1 MAQIIDGK
9 ALANRI
15 REEIKAETERM
26 EAKHGI
32 VPGLAVI
39 LVGNDPASEV
49 YVRNKKNDCEKVGF
63 YSEVIHLPEETSAD
77 TILEHIRKLN
87 NTETI
92 DGILVQMP
100 LPGHLE
106 SASIL
111 NAIRPHKDVDG
122 LHPVNLG
129 RLLSGQPCME
139 PCTPKGV
146 MRMLDSIGYEVEG
159 KRAVVVGRSVLVG
172 KPIAMMLMAR
182 NATVTMCH
190 SRTRN
195 LPEVCAEADILI
207 AATGRAEM
215 IDETYVKDGAV
226 VIDVGISRMGKKLT
240 GDVAFDRVAE
250 KAGWITPVPGGV
262 GPMTRAMLLVNTL
275 QAAKLRVQ

>member
-63 YSEVIHLPEETSAD
+63 YSEVIHLPEATSAD

-190 SRTRN
+190 SRTKN

-215 IDETYVKDGAV
+215 IDETYAKEGAV

>member
-9 ALANRI
+9 ALAKQV
-15 REEIKAETERM
+15 REEIKAETEEM

-39 LVGNDPASEV
+39 LVGNDPGSEV

-87 NTETI
+87 ATEAI

-100 LPGHLE
+100 LPGHLD
-106 SASIL
+106 APSIL
-111 NAIRPHKDVDG
+111 NTIRPHKDVDG
-122 LHPVNLG
+122 LHPVNMG
-129 RLLSGQPCME
+129 RLLSGQPCMA

-146 MRMLDSIGYEVEG
+146 MRMLDSVGCEIEG

-172 KPIAMMLMAR
+172 KPIAMMLLAK

-195 LPEVCAEADILI
+195 LPEICAEADILV

-215 IDETYVKDGAV
+215 IDENYVKEGAV

-240 GDVAFDRVAE
+240 GDVAYERVAD

-262 GPMTRAMLLVNTL
+262 GPMTRAMLLVNTM
-275 QAAKLRVQ
+275 QAAKLRVG